1 MLFTVSY
8 FNLSNSL
15 RNSNLSLAVT
25 TLFGLVHGFGFAG
38 TLAEVG
44 LPEDRIVSALL
55 GFNLGVEAGQ
65 IAIVLLFLLM
75 ASRVR
80 NIQIMRTLNLE
91 PLTAVFL
98 ASLGSF
104 WFIERIF

>member
-25 TLFGLVHGFGFAG
+25 TLFGLAHGFGFAG

-65 IAIVLLFLLM
+65 IAIVLLFLLA
-75 ASRVR
+75 ASWVR
-80 NIQIMRTLNLE
+80 NFQIMRTLNLE
-91 PLTAVFL
+91 SLTAVFL

>member
-65 IAIVLLFLLM
+65 IAIVLLFLLV
-75 ASRVR
+75 ASWVR